1 MGRLISSLKAISG
14 KFLNAGLVVAVLGVT
29 AAGCFVQD
37 QIFGSHSN
45 TVRGRVSFG
54 FEEAAFRPCGSDE
67 QWWITGSDNHV
78 NELQTKWKDLGLE
91 WYTPGYAEVEGNR
104 SDKGEYGHLGAYQRE
119 FEVSDVKEVRL
130 LHEGECP
137 WPNESH

>member
-1 MGRLISSLKAISG
+1 MGRLISRLKAING
-14 KFLNAGLVVAVLGVT
+14 KFLTAGLVVAVLGAT

-67 QWWITGSDNHV
+67 QWWITGSDNHI
-78 NELQTKWKDLGLE
+78 NELQTKWNR
-91 WYTPGYAEVEGNR
+91 PGARVVYAGIR
-104 SDKGEYGHLGAYQRE
+104 
-119 FEVSDVKEVRL
+119 
-130 LHEGECP
+130 
-137 WPNESH
+137 